1 MGVEGAR
8 LSLAGCGGDAVES
21 RGNGKGLGKAHTIE
35 RTITTHI

>member
-8 LSLAGCGGDAVES
+8 PSLAGCGGAVES